1 MILHA
6 LTAMLWSDWPPH
18 ASLAKPHAS
27 LAKPHAFVTIRETEE
42 LWC

>member
-1 MILHA
+1 MVQHA

-27 LAKPHAFVTIRETEE
+27 VTLRETEE